1 MAVPRRNGQGER
13 RVIVE
18 GWIATG
24 QVIDIEV
31 RLVERQ
37 LASAD
42 SVTCARI
49 CEHCEPSRA
58 VVSAR
63 EASKETTRN
72 DSSSKSSK
80 NLRSNPGEEK
90 KKTRSR
96 YAEIATAYPFI
107 VLKTVLIPSA
117 FPSVNG
123 GDVIFPVE

>member
-63 EASKETTRN
+63 EAPKETTPKR
-72 DSSSKSSK
+72 STTSSKSLKISVQIQRK
-80 NLRSNPGEEK
+80 GGGEKENALSIRALK
-90 KKTRSR
+90 L
-96 YAEIATAYPFI
+96 AIAYPFI
-107 VLKTVLIPSA
+107 S
-117 FPSVNG
+117 F
-123 GDVIFPVE
+123 